1 MEVRER
7 VKPYIDLQLVAFP
20 QDGLFRSPNAEANL
34 IRALDMGVDVVGG
47 IPHFEHTM
55 QDGADSLRRLCEIAA
70 GRGLRVDIHC
80 DESDDP
86 MSRHIETLAAETV
99 RLGLQDRVAGSHLT
113 SMHSMD
119 NYYVSKLLPLIAE
132 AGIHAIPNPLIN
144 LTLQGRHDTYPK
156 RRGMTRVPELKQAGV
171 NVALGQ
177 DCCMD
182 PWYSLGNADML
193 QVAHMAIHGIHMT
206 SRDDMRWMFD
216 AVTVNSAAVLGLD
229 GYGISKGNPADC
241 VLLQAADPIEA
252 IRLGATRLTVIR
264 NGRIVSETPPK
275 QARLHLDGRPETVD
289 AADYAP
295 VEGG

>member
-1 MEVRER
+1 
-7 VKPYIDLQLVAFP
+7 
-20 QDGLFRSPNAEANL
+20 
-34 IRALDMGVDVVGG
+34 
-47 IPHFEHTM
+47 
-55 QDGADSLRRLCEIAA
+55 
-70 GRGLRVDIHC
+70 
-80 DESDDP
+80 
-86 MSRHIETLAAETV
+86 
-99 RLGLQDRVAGSHLT
+99 
-113 SMHSMD
+113 MD
-119 NYYVSKLLPLIAE
+119 NYYVSKLLPLITE

-156 RRGMTRVPELKQAGV
+156 RCGMTRVPELKQAGV

-193 QVAHMAIHGIHMT
+193 QVAHMAIHGTRMT

-216 AVTVNSAAVLGLD
+216 AVTVNSAAALGLD
-229 GYGISKGNPADC
+229 GYGIAKGNPADC
-241 VLLQAADPIEA
+241 VLLQAADPIET

-275 QARLHLDGRPETVD
+275 QARLHLDGRSETVD